1 MYMHIWVIFHVGAT
15 PLPLSSLASS
25 RQGRDAGWHQPLH
38 GCRGQ
43 DHLVRWAILGQVLWL
58 YICEMRLKNHW
69 IQTLEI
75 RKNSIWPWFRSSH
88 FSWIFSDTTCPFWI
102 LEAFS
107 RSDQHPHGLFQ
118 PWRNDVV
125 CHPHRDWSYG
135 RHFMGCSTFSEY
147 TVVADISCAKA
158 GNTHGGGIVAPFCGT
173 CS

>member
-1 MYMHIWVIFHVGAT
+1 MYIYIYTFLHVCVLICICTYGIYSMLV
-15 PLPLSSLASS
+15 LPHSPLASS

-43 DHLVRWAILGQVLWL
+43 DHLVRWAILGPQVLWL
-58 YICEMRLKNHW
+58 YMWNAPENHW

-88 FSWIFSDTTCPFWI
+88 FSWIFSDTNLSI
-102 LEAFS
+102 LNFRGVFQI
-107 RSDQHPHGLFQ
+107 RSASSWSLPAMEEWCGV
-118 PWRNDVV
+118 P
-125 CHPHRDWSYG
+125 PTYWSYG

-158 GNTHGGGIVAPFCGT
+158 GNG
-173 CS
+173 